1 MRKLTRRECA
11 AVRQF
16 VKSQKNFQLQM
27 PVLLIADIVRQATH
41 GQPFMPE
48 DMLLEVL
55 YWADTIK
62 RDGGGGSYEGT
73 IGLVRKL
80 IKERQ
85 RLINVEW
92 TMMAREGDLG
102 RVICLPV
109 HFIVRWLNMSAQ
121 EPLSYFKVASDLI
134 HIDHKLF
141 DVLDNEWEKYN
152 ALMDFGQS
160 FCRYMDD
167 KTCWLH
173 DSLEDVIHRA
183 DLIHVPD
190 QSQDTAAAGLGRVMA
205 SGAACAPEAGGG
217 GAAQGAQGSPKQLS
231 NRQVALLL
239 AGLLNAGTDPAYTNV
254 NAMSRLVSAVTGRSA
269 GSVQSLLSK
278 RDALNPDNPSVRRDY
293 GIVRSLLEAI
303 DTSGSPAYAALLRRF
318 KA

>member
-1 MRKLTRRECA
+1 MRKLTRKERL

-16 VKSQKNFQLQM
+16 AKSQKDFKLQM
-27 PVLLIADIVRQATH
+27 PVLLIAGDVREKMY

-48 DMLLEVL
+48 DVLLEVM

-62 RDGGGGSYEGT
+62 RKGCRADT
-73 IGLVRKL
+73 LDVVREL
-80 IKERQ
+80 IKELRKE
-85 RLINVEW
+85 IIGEW
-92 TMMAREGDLG
+92 TSIAQEKDLDY
-102 RVICLPV
+102 VICLPV
-109 HFIVRWLNMSAQ
+109 YLIVRWLHRNA
-121 EPLSYFKVASDLI
+121 EEHFPYYRVVSDLI
-134 HIDHKLF
+134 LIDHSMF
-141 DVLDNEWEKYN
+141 DMLDYEWEKYN

-173 DSLEDVIHRA
+173 DSLEEVIHRA

-190 QSQDTAAAGLGRVMA
+190 QSQDTADAGRRDRA
-205 SGAACAPEAGGG
+205 SGVACAPEADGGDD
-217 GAAQGAQGSPKQLS
+217 AAQGAQGSPKQLS